1 MGNNL
6 TFKIYSLL
14 MLVALTGTP
23 GTGKTT
29 AAKILSE
36 KYDVVDLNAVI
47 KERGFHLGRDRK
59 RNTLIADLKKLRAYI
74 SKISRDKKTLI
85 AAGHLSHFLNP
96 DIAIVL
102 RTDPR
107 VLRRRLKKR
116 RFSHEKIEENAEAEM
131 IDAILIEAVPRC
143 RRVYEIDTTDKKPP
157 QVAACIDE
165 IIRGKN
171 LRSYR
176 VGKTDW
182 TGQI

>member
-1 MGNNL
+1 
-6 TFKIYSLL
+6 
-14 MLVALTGTP
+14 MLIAITGTP
-23 GTGKTT
+23 GTGKT
-29 AAKILSE
+29 AAAEILSE

-59 RNTLIADLKKLRAYI
+59 RNTLVADLKKLQRYVENV
-74 SKISRDKKTLI
+74 STCKKTLI
-85 AAGHLSHFLNP
+85 AVGHLSHLLHP

-116 RFSHEKIEENAEAEM
+116 KFSREKIEENVEAET
-131 IDAILIEAVPRC
+131 IDVVLIEAVQKC
-143 RRVYEIDTTDKKPP
+143 KKVYEIDTTNKTPP

-182 TGQI
+182 TDQI